1 MDRDTE
7 LTFVAWP
14 KKHRTLNFQVYTA
27 APQQVT
33 GTVKKR
39 PSPTMHK
46 KNKKKPHQ
54 TPFAVVKKIW
64 RAVYQA

>member
-27 APQQVT
+27 APQQVS
-33 GTVKKR
+33 VKKR

-46 KNKKKPHQ
+46 KKKHQ
-54 TPFAVVKKIW
+54 TPFAVVRKIW